1 MNIQS
6 KANFSFKLEQL
17 QPEPIQIHPDPET
30 WQTTSTQTM
39 LFKQCIGGGLGT
51 GSPLGIMVF
60 LMQTSGA
67 PNVGFCAKR
76 TQACSYAG
84 TTSAKRLFLQSPQ
97 ILHHALR
104 PDIPQQ
110 FAVVW
115 RRGWGFAVPTSE
127 RRILNMIF
135 DGTLLAH
142 EGEARQVSGA
152 HDPAP
157 EPRLVRTTTT
167 TTQFVDFS
175 RKVCQIRS
183 QFWNSRAVLGS
194 DTLGPDTGE
203 GLSHSSTSG
212 QIERAPDAAPGSPGQ
227 VDLSMC
233 SFDPVKQVPWMMR
246 WLFYAWGSGQGA
258 NFRLG
263 LRSPCLASR
272 LFLAVYGDDAHN
284 DHAESQREISG
295 VIILRPVQTASHC
308 SRGNIEHWVLIMLRI
323 RTVLQGLVSA
333 TVRRIG

>member
-6 KANFSFKLEQL
+6 KANSSFKLEQL

-67 PNVGFCAKR
+67 PKTRSVDLHVGFCAKR

-84 TTSAKRLFLQSPQ
+84 YAGTTSAKRPFLQSPQ

-110 FAVVW
+110 FALVW

-152 HDPAP
+152 HDPRP
-157 EPRLVRTTTT
+157 EPRLVRTTT

-183 QFWNSRAVLGS
+183 QLWWNSRA
-194 DTLGPDTGE
+194 GE
-203 GLSHSSTSG
+203 
-212 QIERAPDAAPGSPGQ
+212 
-227 VDLSMC
+227 VC
-233 SFDPVKQVPWMMR
+233 SWK
-246 WLFYAWGSGQGA
+246 
-258 NFRLG
+258 
-263 LRSPCLASR
+263 
-272 LFLAVYGDDAHN
+272 
-284 DHAESQREISG
+284 
-295 VIILRPVQTASHC
+295 
-308 SRGNIEHWVLIMLRI
+308 
-323 RTVLQGLVSA
+323 
-333 TVRRIG
+333 